1 MPLESLSRFG
11 RKPIRAFLTRTS
23 NDAAWGVKMTKNDS
37 QERRYIL
44 LDVGGTGVKGA
55 YTEHDGTIAG
65 YREFPSGSDRDG
77 KGVFD
82 HFAEILTELSRNYGS
97 GSLSG
102 IGFAFPGPF
111 DYENG
116 ISLMKG
122 IGKYDRIYGMSFP
135 KELEKRI
142 PSLSQVRM
150 LFLHDIEA
158 FGIGCVAG
166 GIVPARGRTL
176 CLCIGTGAGS
186 CFLVNGRPVKPGTIP
201 GGEKDTTGIPANGWI
216 YNTPFKDSI
225 IDDYLSERGLETL
238 ALSVTGRRMTGKELA
253 SAAAGGSRKA
263 RDVFDAFG
271 ENLALAMEPFLS
283 SFRPQT
289 VVMGGKIA
297 ESFPFFGSSFEKI
310 CRERGV
316 QIRMENKT
324 SIRAMQ
330 GLETMLDLRPQHC

>member
-1 MPLESLSRFG
+1 MI
-11 RKPIRAFLTRTS
+11 KT
-23 NDAAWGVKMTKNDS
+23 DS
-37 QERRYIL
+37 QERCRIL
-44 LDVGGTGVKGA
+44 LDVGGTGIKGA
-55 YTEHDGTIAG
+55 FTEGDGTIAG
-65 YREFPSGSDRDG
+65 YREFPSGSDRDAT
-77 KGVFD
+77 GVFD
-82 HFAEILTELSRNYGS
+82 HFAAILTELFRDSGA

-122 IGKYDRIYGMSFP
+122 IGKYDSIYGMSFR
-135 KELEKRI
+135 KELDRRI
-142 PSLSQVRM
+142 PQLSRVKM

-166 GIVPARGRTL
+166 GIVPAKGRAL

-186 CFLVNGRPVKPGTIP
+186 CFLVDGRPVKPGTIS

-238 ALSVTGRRMTGKELA
+238 ALSVTGRKMTGKELA

-263 RDVFDAFG
+263 RDIFDAFG
-271 ENLALAMEPFLS
+271 ENLAQAMEPFLT
-283 SFRPQT
+283 SFHPQT
-289 VVMGGKIA
+289 VVMGGKIS
-297 ESFPFFGSSFEKI
+297 ESFSYFGSSFEKI
-310 CRERGV
+310 CREQGV
-316 QIRMENKT
+316 QIRMEKET

-330 GLETMLDLRPQHC
+330 GLETMLKREAPGAETARHGV